1 MSSLKSLLGAGGG
14 VQINQDIFL
23 HSTAAMVTEGD
34 QVFLRSGYVSD
45 DISTYPDATQISGLD
60 TASYDNK
67 SFSVVSQE
75 VFPQDVTFSSDGT
88 KMYIV
93 GYNTDAVYQ
102 YTLST
107 AWDVSTASYASK
119 SFSVSSQDTV
129 PTGVTFSSDGTK
141 MYVVG
146 HSSDAVHQYTVWPA
160 AVVGLLTEHTRGNA
174 TQYVRVK

>member
-67 SFSVVSQE
+67 SFSVQ
-75 VFPQDVTFSSDGT
+75 T
-88 KMYIV
+88 
-93 GYNTDAVYQ
+93 
-102 YTLST
+102 
-107 AWDVSTASYASK
+107 
-119 SFSVSSQDTV
+119 QDTS
-129 PTGVTFSSDGTK
+129 PTDVTFSSDGTK

-146 HSSDAVHQYTVWPA
+146 QSSDTVHQYTVWPA
-160 AVVGLLTEHTRGNA
+160 AVGLLTEHTRGNA